1 MKRLIKTVKNRLD
14 QCNAGLLMLLL
25 TLPNASHATSIE
37 SILGKT
43 HQYLSGS
50 IARSFGLVV
59 IVVSGYLCI
68 AQQRLPKDT
77 FVRILIGLGII
88 FGANSLYSTLIG

>member
-1 MKRLIKTVKNRLD
+1 MKKLIKAIASKIEQLNIS
-14 QCNAGLLMLLL
+14 LLILLL
-25 TLPNASHATSIE
+25 TLPKASHATTIE
-37 SILGKT
+37 SILDKT

-50 IARSFGLVV
+50 VARSFGLVV